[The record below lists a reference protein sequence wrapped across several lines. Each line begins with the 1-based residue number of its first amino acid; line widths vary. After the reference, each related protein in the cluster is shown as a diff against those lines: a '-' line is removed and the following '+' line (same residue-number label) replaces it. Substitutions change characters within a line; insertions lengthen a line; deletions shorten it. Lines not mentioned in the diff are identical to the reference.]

1 MQNKTK
7 RVFWGFFSLDYKA
20 METYLEEMAEKGWM
34 LEKVGR
40 LTAKFRA
47 IEPKKLKFCVDVF
60 KKGGPFTPENTIES
74 QEYRKQCEKLGW
86 TFITSQ
92 DHLQFLY
99 AGADK
104 DTVPIQTDEALEQ
117 RIVESTLWKNEMVSM
132 FLFLI
137 VAVMGLTRFFPVSY
151 KNLMTFTGVSGTIFF
166 PMLCAFMFAYTAYG
180 FIRVIKARRN
190 IKKGLP
196 IEKPSLESAR
206 RRVIAIYVPLFMI
219 GAILILSLLAD
230 AIYKPGM
237 IVLAVSGPIFG
248 LIVGHCLRYFIKK
261 KAAKEEDSILYVTIA
276 VIIVIV
282 FLFIANSL
290 FSSMLASNT
299 NMQDTISEDY
309 PIVTMEELFEGLEKG
324 RLGFRDF
331 NPGMSPVIP
340 KHYDYRETRNI
351 VGNPESMRIKYY
363 KAINRY
369 FADLI
374 FNGIKEELEKGI
386 KVKNKYLFSKTIVKD
401 EEMRALWN
409 VDNLVLTEDRD
420 EIIVR
425 KGSTVVYIS
434 GDIDFDDRQIRELIL
449 SKFFM

>member
-1 MQNKTK
+1 
-7 RVFWGFFSLDYKA
+7 VFWGFFSLDYKA

-117 RIVESTLWKNEMVSM
+117 RIVESTLWKNEMVGM
-132 FLFLI
+132 FLFFI
-137 VAVMGLTRFFPVSY
+137 VAVMGLTRFFPINY
-151 KNLMTFTGVSGTIFF
+151 KRLLSFTGVIGTIFF
-166 PMLCAFMFAYTAYG
+166 PMLCVFMLAYTIYG
-180 FIRVIKARRN
+180 LIRVQKARRN

-196 IEKPSLESAR
+196 IEKPSLKSAR
-206 RRVIAIYVPLFMI
+206 RRIIAFHVPVLII
-219 GAILILSLLAD
+219 GIILILSLLGD
-230 AIYKPGM
+230 ALYKPHIIGLS
-237 IVLAVSGPIFG
+237 ILGPVSG
-248 LIVGHCLRYFIKK
+248 LCVGHCLRYFIKK

-309 PIVTMEELFEGLEKG
+309 PIVTMEELFEGLKKG
-324 RLGFRDF
+324 GLGISNFK
-331 NPGMSPVIP
+331 PGMSPVIP
-340 KHYDYRETRNI
+340 KHYDYRETKNI
-351 VGNPESMRIKYY
+351 TGNPESMRIKYY
-363 KAINRY
+363 KAINKY
-369 FADLI
+369 FADII

-386 KVKNKYLFSKTIVKD
+386 KVKGKYLFSQTIIKD
-401 EEMRALWN
+401 EEMRKLWN

-420 EIIVR
+420 EIIVK

-434 GDIDFDDRQIRELIL
+434 CDVDFNDKQTRELIL
-449 SKFFM
+449 NKLFEQHIL